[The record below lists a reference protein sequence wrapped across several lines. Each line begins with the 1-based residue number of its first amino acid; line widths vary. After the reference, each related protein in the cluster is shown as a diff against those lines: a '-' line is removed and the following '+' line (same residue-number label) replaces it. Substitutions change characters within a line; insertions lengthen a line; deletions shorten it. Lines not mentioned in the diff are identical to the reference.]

1 MSTFYKKIQNHIN
14 LNKEFKIILLLLLFL
29 IIPKWIIPFLNGES
43 DWLINTIIISSDT
56 QYFPMIISL
65 SEFEFAPS
73 YLDFYQNNNLISVP
87 FYSLFFHAVMFSLLG
102 IKSFFILEI
111 IFKLFFLFFFYK
123 LLNLISNDKK
133 FSIFFILFIF
143 LIYILSSFFLKY
155 TAVWNLNISLD
166 GFLGL
171 RVPRP
176 LATDIFVIIAYS
188 CILNLKNQNIF
199 NQDKNFYLFSFV
211 IAFFLNSFFFYF
223 IHFFLLFI
231 FYFFIEKK
239 INLNLFII
247 KKYKTILVC
256 LFFFLIISTPFLL
269 QFFFG
274 ENENRL
280 RLGLV
285 NLSLDTKIAILK
297 YFVYSLFR
305 IKALI
310 FIALCIFSYI
320 LLNFITN
327 NNEIKK
333 NINIFFKSFLISLIS
348 PIIFF
353 IFTNKIIGI
362 FHFYT
367 LIVFNGFFYI
377 ILVLS
382 YSIYLV
388 QKKIFIN
395 KNNVLNTTI
404 LVIFLLLNII
414 LSKKNFT
421 QNSEKYLIYNDVQKF
436 ITEHKIQDS
445 NVRLFTN
452 DNVISHIW
460 LLNKNK
466 FLVISDGAMNSLKD
480 HQIEFNLIS
489 NLKFFGLKKNDVE
502 NLLEVN
508 NDSIRNPFFL
518 FLYNYKFQ
526 ANSLFTFT
534 DLKNYETTSIDIITK
549 TSPFRMSS
557 QIVPSL
563 YKKKIIK
570 NFDKVILNKNVIA
583 DIVIINKK
591 IFKKF
596 DIKNNFYIKKKDLN
610 NISYYM
616 KKNIK

>member
-1 MSTFYKKIQNHIN
+1 MSVFYKMIQNHISS
-14 LNKEFKIILLLLLFL
+14 NKEFKIILLLLLFL
-29 IIPKWIIPFLNGES
+29 IIPKWIIPVLNGES
-43 DWLINTIIISSDT
+43 DWLINTIIISPDT
-56 QYFPMIISL
+56 QYFPMIINL
-65 SEFEFAPS
+65 SKFEFAPS

-87 FYSLFFHAVMFSLLG
+87 FYSLFLHAAMYSLLG

-123 LLNLISNDKK
+123 LLNLICNDKK
-133 FSIFFILFIF
+133 FSIFFIIFIF
-143 LIYILSSFFLKY
+143 LIYILSNFFLKY
-155 TAVWNLNISLD
+155 TIVWNLHMSLD
-166 GFLGL
+166 GFLGS

-188 CILNLKNQNIF
+188 CILNLKNKNIF

-211 IAFFLNSFFFYF
+211 IAFFLNSFYLYF
-223 IHFFLLFI
+223 IHFFVLFL

-256 LFFFLIISTPFLL
+256 LLFFLLISTPFLL

-274 ENENRL
+274 ENDNRL

-285 NLSLDTKIAILK
+285 DLNLDTKIILLK
-297 YFVYSLFR
+297 YYVSSLFR

-310 FIALCIFSYI
+310 FITLCVFSYF
-320 LLNFITN
+320 LLNFITDDK
-327 NNEIKK
+327 EIKK

-353 IFTNKIIGI
+353 IFTNKVVGI

-367 LIVFNGFFYI
+367 LIVFSGFFYI
-377 ILVLS
+377 ILVLG
-382 YSIYLV
+382 YSIYLG
-388 QKKIFIN
+388 QKKIFSKKIN
-395 KNNVLNTTI
+395 LLNITI

-421 QNSEKYLIYNDVQKF
+421 ENTEKYLIYNDFQKF
-436 ITEHKIQDS
+436 INEHKFQES
-445 NVRLFTN
+445 NLKLFTN

-489 NLKFFGLKKNDVE
+489 NLKFFGLKKKDVE

-508 NDSIRNPFFL
+508 NDSFRNPFFL

-534 DLKNYETTSIDIITK
+534 DLKNYEANSIGIIKK

-557 QIVPSL
+557 QIMPKF

-583 DIVIINKK
+583 DIVVINKK
-591 IFKKF
+591 VFKKF
-596 DIKNNFYIKKKDLN
+596 DIKNRFYIKKKNSN
-610 NISYYM
+610 NLSYYM